1 MESFAKFIE
10 SRTAHLQNSLENY
23 TVNGKV
29 SLYHYANK
37 MQGQVQPTITLSPE
51 RFGEN
56 PYSRNELKAGT
67 PRVFFYLDIQDK
79 EPYFFNS
86 PLYTAEVPVSKIY
99 NILEDPLGIKERLR
113 GESGGALDMDMLL
126 REVSSLPGIEG
137 MYYKPQMQIV
147 TWFHPIQVSLVE
159 ETEKSQDALPL
170 DQRSSLSRTS

>member
-1 MESFAKFIE
+1 MESFAKYVE
-10 SRTAHLQNSLENY
+10 SRTAHLQNSLEDY
-23 TVNGKV
+23 AVGGKV
-29 SLYHYANK
+29 SLYHYASKLGGKN
-37 MQGQVQPTITLSPE
+37 PETIQLTPE

-67 PRVFFYLDIQDK
+67 PRIFFYLDIQDK

-86 PLYTAEVPVSKIY
+86 PLYKAEVPVSKIY
-99 NILEDPLGIKERLR
+99 NIIEDPLEIIR

-147 TWFHPIQVSLVE
+147 IWFHPIQVSL
-159 ETEKSQDALPL
+159 
-170 DQRSSLSRTS
+170 